1 MDAPIREAVAIGYDG
16 IDVYGFHSLE
26 TLQCMVERRVGGE
39 SGVAAVTC
47 LEGDAVWRAAEAGRW
62 SRSLGEA
69 AFAQIK
75 DKPAGSMEEV
85 FPAPAVFLIEYR
97 DGFRAAVLISN
108 RCSKGVLLPEQKV
121 IDYVLLI
128 RPDKTRIDES
138 ELLSNLKNAKVIL
151 GVYRLEVLK
160 LKSKDNLLF

>member
-1 MDAPIREAVAIGYDG
+1 MAKTVIKLTNDDDYDFIVIGIVCQHRDYRLCHELNQLLHINLNKKEDYSVFNNKRMEDHAFSFYEYVNADG
-16 IDVYGFHSLE
+16 DRYN
-26 TLQCMVERRVGGE
+26 
-39 SGVAAVTC
+39 
-47 LEGDAVWRAAEAGRW
+47 
-62 SRSLGEA
+62 
-69 AFAQIK
+69 
-75 DKPAGSMEEV
+75 
-85 FPAPAVFLIEYR
+85 
-97 DGFRAAVLISN
+97 LISN